1 MLHKTILVL
10 AFLSF
15 PLMSL
20 SVHAETMKGA
30 PSLTFKSDHSKK
42 LSSDASELSGNV
54 VITVGKSEIK
64 TDYAVTDNLVLRYE
78 YRYSDYGTKKE
89 DIEDNK
95 IERKYSSNNLRLG
108 LAYKF

>member
-1 MLHKTILVL
+1 MLHKAILVL
-10 AFLSF
+10 AFLSV

-20 SVHAETMKGA
+20 SVHAETVKGA

-64 TDYAVTDNLVLRYE
+64 TDYAKVIMEKKNTIIQ
-78 YRYSDYGTKKE
+78 TKEFTVSIK
-89 DIEDNK
+89 K
-95 IERKYSSNNLRLG
+95 
-108 LAYKF
+108 

>member
-64 TDYAVTDNLVLRYE
+64 TDYAKVIMEKKNTIIQ
-78 YRYSDYGTKKE
+78 TKEFTVSIK
-89 DIEDNK
+89 K
-95 IERKYSSNNLRLG
+95 
-108 LAYKF
+108 